1 MIDLLIIFL
10 LIVAFWSGYRI
21 GAVKLLGSMCGML
34 VGLLGCHL
42 AGSQCADIAMRWIE
56 SPTEA
61 AIVAYTVLFVVLWL
75 SAGLIFSAAKKVLKA
90 LHLGKIDS
98 ILGSVMLGL
107 MTLAGMSVTL
117 NVWVVLEPRSE
128 ILAEGG
134 SMMNSVSEF
143 APWLLGY
150 LSAGNI

>member
-1 MIDLLIIFL
+1 M
-10 LIVAFWSGYRI
+10 
-21 GAVKLLGSMCGML
+21 
-34 VGLLGCHL
+34 
-42 AGSQCADIAMRWIE
+42 
-56 SPTEA
+56 
-61 AIVAYTVLFVVLWL
+61 
-75 SAGLIFSAAKKVLKA
+75 LKA